1 MLEAVSSLFW
11 EMLHH
16 ACLSGFASCA
26 QMLYPPP
33 ILVLPITLNLTFLIV
48 CSSWH
53 LAVSHLP
60 ALKEAGCCLSVCLS
74 VPKTLIKQLSARPV
88 AGLFPA
94 AAQPGLAD
102 GHSLWQGWPGPAC
115 VNLEEPRCATPQLL
129 PHLSFQEVG
138 WISSWDAIS
147 FIFQKLLEVWL
158 SPDSPLE
165 SFGFE
170 DSLSIPTKRSLFSIW
185 ACSDRKS
192 LDEVGHAQCQEPVLQ
207 IQHFVCLERLPQL
220 WVPTERINIKPLI
233 RVKTKFQKIHMT
245 V

>member
-74 VPKTLIKQLSARPV
+74 VPKTLIKQLSPPCCSTAR
-88 AGLFPA
+88 AGGW
-94 AAQPGLAD
+94 AQPLTGMAWP
-102 GHSLWQGWPGPAC
+102 SLCEPGGATVCSSSAATSPF
-115 VNLEEPRCATPQLL
+115 LPGGRMDIFMRCNFFHL
-129 PHLSFQEVG
+129 PK
-138 WISSWDAIS
+138 A
-147 FIFQKLLEVWL
+147 
-158 SPDSPLE
+158 
-165 SFGFE
+165 
-170 DSLSIPTKRSLFSIW
+170 
-185 ACSDRKS
+185 A
-192 LDEVGHAQCQEPVLQ
+192 
-207 IQHFVCLERLPQL
+207 
-220 WVPTERINIKPLI
+220 
-233 RVKTKFQKIHMT
+233 
-245 V
+245 